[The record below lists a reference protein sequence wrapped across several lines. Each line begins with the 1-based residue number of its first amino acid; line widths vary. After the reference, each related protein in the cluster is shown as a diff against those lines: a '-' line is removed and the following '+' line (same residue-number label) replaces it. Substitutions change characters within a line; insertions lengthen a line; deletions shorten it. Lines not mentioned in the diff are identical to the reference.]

1 MYGNNPF
8 PPFYNNIN
16 STPLRGPSLLGRATM
31 SPNLF
36 RGTNGGL
43 GNILRGGANAGG
55 IFSKLKGSGI
65 TLGNI
70 LTNTQ
75 KTLNVVNQAI
85 PIIKQTGPMFNNMKT
100 MFRLASAFK
109 DETSNTKTTPKE
121 KEKEKSNEND
131 NNNLDNTKEN
141 VKENDTESKHN
152 NEPNFF
158 I

>member
-36 RGTNGGL
+36 RGPSGGL

-121 KEKEKSNEND
+121 KEKEKD
-131 NNNLDNTKEN
+131 NNNIDNTKEN

>member
-16 STPLRGPSLLGRATM
+16 PTPLRGPSLLGRATM

-36 RGTNGGL
+36 RGANGGL
-43 GNILRGGANAGG
+43 GNILRGGTNAGG

-121 KEKEKSNEND
+121 KEKEKD
-131 NNNLDNTKEN
+131 NNNRDNTKEN